1 MGVESLS
8 PYAAAGNAVAEL
20 GGNLIAGYY
29 SDKASDKQAKSAQQA
44 LDFKKMV
51 WNDAKQQYEPYI
63 QAAERGLTGY
73 EDRITN
79 LTAPTYEYQQ
89 KAFNLTNWQD
99 PGYKFRIDQANQ
111 AINAAAA
118 KAGYNLSPG
127 VSKALQTR
135 GQDLASQEYQNSFNR
150 YQTQEQ
156 MNKKIADDNYAR
168 QMGFKTQDI
177 QNFKDLTGFG
187 QNAIAGTAQAATGI
201 GDSMLQVG
209 QANAMGDTSKANMWT
224 NSAQM
229 LGKGFSDYL
238 LEMEKQNKAKS

>member
-1 MGVESLS
+1 MVG
-8 PYAAAGNAVAEL
+8 AALAGNAALQL
-20 GGNLIAGYY
+20 GGNLIGGYF
-29 SDKASDKQAKSAQQA
+29 SNQAADKQARAAENA
-44 LDFKKMV
+44 LNFKKMV
-51 WNDAKQQYEPYI
+51 YNKATQQYEPYI
-63 QAAERGLTGY
+63 ESGERGLAGY

-79 LTAPTYEYQQ
+79 LTAPDYEYKQ
-89 KAFNLTNWQD
+89 KAFDLTNWQD

-209 QANAMGDTSKANMWT
+209 QANAMGDTSKAGMWT